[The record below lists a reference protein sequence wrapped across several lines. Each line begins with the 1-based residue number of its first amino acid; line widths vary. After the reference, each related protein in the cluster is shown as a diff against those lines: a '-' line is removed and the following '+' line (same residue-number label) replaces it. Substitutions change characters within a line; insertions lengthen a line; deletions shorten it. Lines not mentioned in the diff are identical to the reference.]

1 MTDVSKI
8 DMERINGLLDKL
20 EEVTDKLNS
29 MKYVVE
35 TGGDST
41 QWYRKWNDGF
51 IEQWGNIIFSQS
63 AGSYTN
69 QTTTLPIAF
78 SSTAYYI
85 TLIATNSNNQ
95 QSHTCGILIKNK
107 NSFNW
112 SSSYWWARD
121 AYVSRFNW
129 YACGY

>member
-1 MTDVSKI
+1 MTDISKI
-8 DMERINGLLDKL
+8 DMDRINGLIDKL

-95 QSHTCGILIKNK
+95 QSHTCGILV

-112 SSSYWWARD
+112 SSSFWWARD
-121 AYVSRFNW
+121 AYVSSFNW

>member
-1 MTDVSKI
+1 MTDISKI

-95 QSHTCGILIKNK
+95 QSHTCGILVKNK

-112 SSSYWWARD
+112 
-121 AYVSRFNW
+121 

>member
-1 MTDVSKI
+1 MTDISKI

-41 QWYRKWNDGF
+41 KWYRKWNDGF
-51 IEQWGNIIFSQS
+51 IEQWGNIIFLQS

-78 SSTAYYI
+78 SSTTYYI

-95 QSHTCGILIKNK
+95 QSHTCGILVKNK

-121 AYVSRFNW
+121 AYVSSFNW